1 MKYELMD
8 FKVESQSNNWNVY
21 MVKAL
26 LVNTFYFEQDLG
38 AT

>member
-1 MKYELMD
+1 MKYEAMD

-38 AT
+38 ST